1 MPAPDA
7 TMRLALITM
16 LLALPF
22 FAQGQDCG
30 DDSAARITRA
40 YQQRDSQA
48 LPERTGW
55 AIDASR
61 GACRVWPADTRLTLI
76 AVPLLGPE
84 EANGDVQAGDL
95 DVLVVDSNTLQPRAA
110 LRLPDAVSSDAIRVD
125 GIYLDTARYR
135 LGADTRAFGVRV
147 TRSGSSRANP
157 FGEEQLQLFVHDG
170 SRLLAIT
177 DPIVMQSNGG
187 EWDTN
192 CAGEFQQRSRT
203 LEVGPPPAQGWA
215 TLYLRERGDYTEQ
228 HEDAGGN
235 CSETRTSL
243 PAKRY
248 TLTPQGQH
256 YPLPDAVK
264 AAF

>member
-1 MPAPDA
+1 MDGP
-7 TMRLALITM
+7 MRTC
-16 LLALPF
+16 LLVLLLSLPF
-22 FAQGQDCG
+22 TSVAQDCG
-30 DDSAARITRA
+30 DAAARITRA
-40 YQQRDSQA
+40 YQQRDTA
-48 LPERTGW
+48 ILPARPGW

-95 DVLVVDSNTLQPRAA
+95 DILVIDSNTLQARAA
-110 LRLPDAVSSDAIRVD
+110 LRLADAVSSDAIRVD

-135 LGADTRAFGVRV
+135 LDADTRAFGVRV

-170 SRLLAIT
+170 SRLQAIT
-177 DPIVMQSNGG
+177 NPIVMQSNGG

-192 CAGEFQQRSRT
+192 CTGEFQQRSRT
-203 LEVGPPPAQGWA
+203 LEVGPTPAQGWA
-215 TLYLRERGDYTEQ
+215 TLYIRERGEDTEQ
-228 HEDAGGN
+228 REDAGGN
-235 CSETRTSL
+235 CSETRTAL

-256 YPLPDAVK
+256 YPLPDTVK
-264 AAF
+264 AVF

>member
-1 MPAPDA
+1 MDGPMRTCLLILLLPPPFTSLARDCDDPA
-7 TMRLALITM
+7 T
-16 LLALPF
+16 
-22 FAQGQDCG
+22 
-30 DDSAARITRA
+30 RITRA
-40 YQQRDSQA
+40 YQQRDTA
-48 LPERTGW
+48 TLPARPGW

-61 GACRVWPADTRLTLI
+61 GACRVWPADTRLTLM

-95 DVLVVDSNTLQPRAA
+95 DILVVDSNTLQPRAA

-135 LGADTRAFGVRV
+135 LDAGTRAFGVRV

-170 SRLLAIT
+170 SRLQAIT

-192 CAGEFQQRSRT
+192 CAGEFQQHSRT

-228 HEDAGGN
+228 REDAGGN

-248 TLTPQGQH
+248 TLTPQDQH
-256 YPLPDAVK
+256 YALPDAVK

>member
-1 MPAPDA
+1 MDGP
-7 TMRLALITM
+7 MRTC
-16 LLALPF
+16 LLVLLLSLPF
-22 FAQGQDCG
+22 TSVAQDCG
-30 DDSAARITRA
+30 DAAARITRA
-40 YQQRDSQA
+40 YQQRDTA
-48 LPERTGW
+48 ILPARPGW

-84 EANGDVQAGDL
+84 EANGDGQAGDL
-95 DVLVVDSNTLQPRAA
+95 DILVIDSNTLQARAA
-110 LRLPDAVSSDAIRVD
+110 LRLADAVSSDAIRVD

-135 LGADTRAFGVRV
+135 LDADTRAFGVRV

-170 SRLLAIT
+170 SRLQAIT
-177 DPIVMQSNGG
+177 NPIVMQSNGG

-192 CAGEFQQRSRT
+192 CTGEFQQRSRT
-203 LEVGPPPAQGWA
+203 LEVGPTPAQGWA
-215 TLYLRERGDYTEQ
+215 TLYIRERGEDTEQ
-228 HEDAGGN
+228 REDAGGN
-235 CSETRTSL
+235 CSETRTAL

-264 AAF
+264 AVF

>member
-1 MPAPDA
+1 MDGP
-7 TMRLALITM
+7 MRTC
-16 LLALPF
+16 LLVLLLSLPF
-22 FAQGQDCG
+22 TSVAQDCG
-30 DDSAARITRA
+30 DAAARITRA
-40 YQQRDSQA
+40 YQQRDTA
-48 LPERTGW
+48 ILPARPGW

-95 DVLVVDSNTLQPRAA
+95 DILVIDSNTLQARAA
-110 LRLPDAVSSDAIRVD
+110 LRLADAVSSDAIRVD

-135 LGADTRAFGVRV
+135 LDADTRAFGVRV

-170 SRLLAIT
+170 SRLQAIT
-177 DPIVMQSNGG
+177 NPIVMQSNGG

-192 CAGEFQQRSRT
+192 CTGEFQQRSRT
-203 LEVGPPPAQGWA
+203 LEVGPTPAQGWA
-215 TLYLRERGDYTEQ
+215 TLYIRERGEDTEQ
-228 HEDAGGN
+228 REDAGGN
-235 CSETRTSL
+235 CSETRTAL

-248 TLTPQGQH
+248 TLTPQRQH
-256 YPLPDAVK
+256 YPLPDTVK
-264 AAF
+264 AVF